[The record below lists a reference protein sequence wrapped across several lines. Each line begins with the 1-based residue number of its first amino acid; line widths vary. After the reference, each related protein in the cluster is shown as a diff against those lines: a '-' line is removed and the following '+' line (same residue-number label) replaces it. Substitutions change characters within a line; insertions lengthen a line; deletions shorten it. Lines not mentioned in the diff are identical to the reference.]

1 MFQLSIVTPEKVV
14 FEGQV
19 VSLLVPGME
28 GYLGIL
34 SNHAPLITALQ
45 PGRIEFQDD
54 QDKIQI
60 FSVSGGFVEVSG
72 NKATLL
78 ADTAEHCQEIDID
91 RAQTALEKA
100 LKALQDKDK
109 AGDISGPEVREAV
122 KRASNRV
129 RIYKETH

>member
-1 MFQLSIVTPEKVV
+1 MFQLSIVTPEKVI
-14 FEGQV
+14 FDGEV

-28 GYLGIL
+28 GYLGVL
-34 SNHAPLITALQ
+34 SNHAPLITALK
-45 PGRIEFQDD
+45 PGRMEFHDD

-78 ADTAEHCQEIDID
+78 ADTAEHYGEIDID
-91 RAQTALEKA
+91 RAQTALERA
-100 LKALQDKDK
+100 LKALQDKEK
-109 AGDISGPEVREAV
+109 AGDIISHGVREAV
-122 KRASNRV
+122 KRAANRV